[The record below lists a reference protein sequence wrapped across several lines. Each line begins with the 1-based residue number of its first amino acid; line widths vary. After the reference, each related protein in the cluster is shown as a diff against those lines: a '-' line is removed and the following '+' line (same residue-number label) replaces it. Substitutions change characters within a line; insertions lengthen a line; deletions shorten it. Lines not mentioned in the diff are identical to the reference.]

1 MTMGAVHYIQERTM
15 SVCIF
20 KATGLDETTGKHK
33 ERKEI
38 SGHSL
43 GHSIISKSG
52 NERNLPRRL
61 RTRKVGEWRTM
72 KKRST
77 WSVMQ
82 MGQVTGGWRK
92 LILGFGSM

>member
-1 MTMGAVHYIQERTM
+1 MRPLGNT
-15 SVCIF
+15 
-20 KATGLDETTGKHK
+20 
-33 ERKEI
+33 RKEKRCQDTA
-38 SGHSL
+38 L

-61 RTRKVGEWRTM
+61 RTGKVGEWRMM

-77 WSVMQ
+77 WSIMQ
-82 MGQVTGGWRK
+82 MRQVTGGWRK